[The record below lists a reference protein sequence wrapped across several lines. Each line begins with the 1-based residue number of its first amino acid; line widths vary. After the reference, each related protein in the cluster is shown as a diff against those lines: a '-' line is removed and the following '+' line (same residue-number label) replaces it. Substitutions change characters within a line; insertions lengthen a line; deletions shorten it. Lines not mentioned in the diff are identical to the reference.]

1 MRIDPPRHF
10 AFRYRGSETRHVRRR
25 QRVDRHHAVEAMTRR
40 TSRRTLGPR
49 FVVAVLGSM
58 STSLDDLGE
67 DVGNNVKDAR
77 RLHGDDHDEQAK
89 GHEESG
95 HQA

>member
-1 MRIDPPRHF
+1 
-10 AFRYRGSETRHVRRR
+10 
-25 QRVDRHHAVEAMTRR
+25 
-40 TSRRTLGPR
+40 
-49 FVVAVLGSM
+49 M